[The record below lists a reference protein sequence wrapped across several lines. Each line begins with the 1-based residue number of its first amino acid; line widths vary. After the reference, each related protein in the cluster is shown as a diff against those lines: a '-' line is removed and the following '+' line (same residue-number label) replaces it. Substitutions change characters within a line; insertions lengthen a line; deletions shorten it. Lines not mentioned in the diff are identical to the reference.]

1 MKKTQITIGAILT
14 SVIAIIVIGAN
25 LYNFQK
31 LVQAKST
38 LKNLTNSNIELEEHL
53 NNTEAK
59 YIKFKNDNQTEL
71 LKYSEKFNKILP
83 SDEAI
88 TDFNREIENFSNSLH
103 SLSNPIFLEKM
114 TYGSSKKQEKI
125 NGLYIV
131 PVSLSFQGT
140 DKNFYKIIEYL
151 ESSGNLENESRL
163 LEITKI
169 AINWEGKEFEKSD
182 IELYDFEINVNI
194 YLYSSI

>member
-38 LKNLTNSNIELEEHL
+38 LK
-53 NNTEAK
+53 
-59 YIKFKNDNQTEL
+59 Y
-71 LKYSEKFNKILP
+71 
-83 SDEAI
+83 
-88 TDFNREIENFSNSLH
+88 
-103 SLSNPIFLEKM
+103 LSNPIFLEKM

-182 IELYDFEINVNI
+182 IELYDF
-194 YLYSSI
+194 